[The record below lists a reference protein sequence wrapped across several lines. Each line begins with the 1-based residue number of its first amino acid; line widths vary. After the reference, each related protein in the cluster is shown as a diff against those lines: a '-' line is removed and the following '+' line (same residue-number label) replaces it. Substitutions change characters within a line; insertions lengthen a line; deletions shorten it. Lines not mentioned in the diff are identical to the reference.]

1 MDRAGQRLC
10 PLVEQPLVNRTLDD
24 PYYYLLNF
32 RRVLDWIVTRYD
44 DLLTDAERT
53 FLAEFAVL
61 PQASQALLVRMVMRQ
76 GELFRASKLRYA
88 EIGDTAVAA
97 VPLMELGWVRLDA
110 PLSVDQ
116 LFGLCTK
123 AELQQA
129 LAEPLAELRLN
140 QAGKAE
146 MLAALAGTLGEAQ
159 TLQGWYPACEDTLYW
174 LTVMPLCER
183 FRLMFFGN
191 LHQDW
196 SEFVLA
202 DLGIYDYEPVVL
214 APLARGFQHRA
225 DVDTYLHLGE
235 CARLLAEGDAAA
247 ALAAVGQAAL
257 ANPWLEGRR
266 QRLLYRF
273 GQHYERQGELE
284 TALVLY
290 QGNDYPGARARR
302 IRVLERL
309 ARHEEAHALAVL
321 AESAPES
328 EEEAQQ
334 LGRMLPRLR
343 RHLGLPR
350 LPRQAALPLEELALR
365 LPQPQDGSA
374 VEFVVRDHL
383 STADAPVH
391 YVENGLINSLFGLLC
406 WDAVFAPLPGAFF
419 HPFHRGPA
427 DFASPDFVSRRAELF
442 AACLAQL
449 EDSRYQDTIRRHYRE
464 KWNRQSPF
472 VFWGLLDDTLLEQA
486 LACLPAEHLRLWFQR
501 LLADVSGNRSG
512 LPDLVQFWP
521 AERRYRLI
529 EVKGPGDRLQDNQL
543 RWLDY
548 SLAHGMPVCVC
559 YVQWQAAA

>member
-1 MDRAGQRLC
+1 M
-10 PLVEQPLVNRTLDD
+10 NRTLDD
-24 PYYYLLNF
+24 PHYYLLNF
-32 RRVLDWIVTRYD
+32 RRVLAWIAERYG
-44 DLLTDAERT
+44 DLLIDTEQA
-53 FLAEFAVL
+53 FLADFAAL
-61 PQASQALLVRMVMRQ
+61 PQAAQALLVRMVMRK

-88 EIGDTAVAA
+88 EIGDTALAVA
-97 VPLMELGWVRLDA
+97 PLIELGWVRLDA
-110 PLSVDQ
+110 TLNLAQ

-123 AELQQA
+123 AELQLA
-129 LAEPLAELRLN
+129 LAEPLAERRLS

-146 MLAALAGTLGEAQ
+146 MLAALVDTLNETQ
-159 TLQGWYPACEDTLYW
+159 PLQAWYPACEDALYW
-174 LTVMPLCER
+174 LTVMPVCER

-214 APLARGFQHRA
+214 APTARGFQQRA
-225 DVDTYLHLGE
+225 DVDTYLQLAE
-235 CARLLAEGDAAA
+235 YQRLLAEGETEA
-247 ALAAVGQAAL
+247 ALAGVREVPC

-266 QRLLYRF
+266 RRLLHRF
-273 GQHYERQGELE
+273 GQHYERLGELE

-290 QGNDYPGARARR
+290 QGNDYPGARARC

-309 ARHEEAHALAVL
+309 ARHEEAHALAL
-321 AESAPES
+321 QAESAPES

-334 LGRMLPRLR
+334 VSRMLPRLR
-343 RHLGLPR
+343 RLLGLPP
-350 LPRQAALPLEELALR
+350 LPRQAALVLEELALC
-365 LPQPQDGSA
+365 LPQPKDGST
-374 VEFVVRDHL
+374 VEFAVRDHL
-383 STADAPVH
+383 NAEEAPVH

-406 WDAVFAPLPGAFF
+406 WEAVFAPLPGAFF

-427 DFASPDFVSRRAELF
+427 DLASPDFVSRRADLF

-449 EDSRYQDTIRRHYRE
+449 DDGRYLDTIRRHYRE

-472 VFWGLLDDTLLEQA
+472 VFWGLIDETLLEQA
-486 LACLPAEHLRLWFQR
+486 LTCLPAAHLRLWFQR
-501 LLADVSGNRSG
+501 LLADVSTNRSG

-521 AERRYRLI
+521 TQGRYRLI

-548 SLAHGMPVCVC
+548 CLAHDMPVCVC
-559 YVQWQAAA
+559 YVQWVGVA